1 MAAEAVATSQSLV
14 APFDCGPGTGLT
26 CSGNECPER
35 QLSLTTDASGV
46 EKATQSDFFDEE
58 SPGPP
63 LPGSRATSTDST
75 GNEPGSRTESD
86 AFSGDGGSPLPSGT
100 QLPRPSF
107 TNAKEFKANSPA
119 AAVSVSEDEPPVTL
133 SSTAP
138 PSAPEAP
145 AFRSLESCA
154 ESDVAL
160 AKDFGPEHAQKRQE
174 TEAAETEEPDEQGNR
189 ARAASRS
196 SSRRPRDNWLNAQPL
211 HIYTSPTDSSS
222 RPTSLER
229 TSSSAFT
236 EKGARAARP
245 RSRWT
250 GDHAES
256 PVTDFQKCG
265 LAGLPPEVLK
275 KSVLALRTQV
285 EDYQKQLV
293 EGSVQLMKAELK
305 VKRLEESL
313 KQREAGTRN
322 AALPQTKGGEASQGE
337 NDATVLREENDRLKA
352 ELRIANS
359 TADYLQK
366 ALRDRSNREIEM
378 KNHIAALTAVNKD
391 LQEQAKTLA
400 ALLSRDK
407 TEASLRARRGEHT
420 QAGISENGA
429 MKLDRSPE
437 IIPPIPCTQPTDGAL
452 RTKCL
457 GDGDQALSR
466 SQDDFDQSPRP
477 AALLRRTSSSVMH
490 WPSSAERASG
500 KVQFDVCPVFGSVRY
515 DPARTCPVDTALAN
529 FVNQRTN
536 KIIFT
541 RVRPGVY
548 LYGRMPVRVQLGTE
562 PETQTKRLEVVAR
575 GRRYSIANF
584 INAFEASRGGQIR
597 RKGSKLE
604 GREFAIIDLA
614 HKKTGGLLPLEFS
627 NLPGSTEM
635 QPLAYASAG
644 PGAPK
649 ANLGSNLPGACGAEN
664 PGRQWRTASP
674 PADENAGFS
683 PPGSWQAS
691 RDSERP
697 GRLLSRTKSLSLP
710 VPRNEDACSDEL
722 DREER
727 GILRQRSRYPLSP
740 VRGKA
745 ASAKAI
751 RWQDGA
757 ASREATGGFWS
768 PRLPRKARAAPRLSD
783 DAASDS
789 SPRAARGASRRLV
802 SPSGEGRRGRGVREA
817 SGGLKRSSIALLEG
831 IFRQGKSSGSAPL
844 GPKKGGTLQSVA
856 SGGKGGTRGADAETR
871 RAPKPRRLAAGG
883 KERMPVSC
891 VSKTEGGKSQGVGH
905 EPRTAKSESA
915 FRSSSLKKSGAC
927 LPRKNVS
934 VHWRT
939 LRLSPR
945 IGKPEASAEGA
956 QSSAVHAAE
965 ASTGSLQG
973 VARRETRLEDAPME
987 DASPASS
994 ANCAAP
1000 HASEPSHVE
1009 NCTPSG
1015 APARVDQKPA
1025 FCAEKPYTAAEKG
1038 FPVSQMDVAR
1048 LLAAAFPT
1056 GRPNAISK
1064 FPPSS
1069 PVREAHERG
1078 ASTKDAS
1085 PVCLRRSP
1093 DPLVHAFQQTGAG
1106 PHGPCAV
1113 DPVQHSRRMIQSGLW
1128 PIPSRVATAASAFS
1142 SYQGPEKVAPN
1153 FSSGSAPTPPVW
1165 CYPVD
1170 AHGSGRLNAGFEGAS
1185 G

>member
-584 INAFEASRGGQIR
+584 INAFESLR
-597 RKGSKLE
+597 L
-604 GREFAIIDLA
+604 
-614 HKKTGGLLPLEFS
+614 
-627 NLPGSTEM
+627 ST
-635 QPLAYASAG
+635 
-644 PGAPK
+644 
-649 ANLGSNLPGACGAEN
+649 
-664 PGRQWRTASP
+664 
-674 PADENAGFS
+674 
-683 PPGSWQAS
+683 
-691 RDSERP
+691 
-697 GRLLSRTKSLSLP
+697 SRTKRPVDCCLWSSPTCPARRKCSPWRMRQLAPARPRLTSARTFPVHAAQKTQAGSGAPPRLRRTKTQASLRPGPGRPLAT
-710 VPRNEDACSDEL
+710 RNGLAACYRGQSRSRFQSHGMRTRAPTSSTEKSEAFSV
-722 DREER
+722 RGR
-727 GILRQRSRYPLSP
+727 GIR
-740 VRGKA
+740 
-745 ASAKAI
+745 
-751 RWQDGA
+751 
-757 ASREATGGFWS
+757 S
-768 PRLPRKARAAPRLSD
+768 PRSAGKPRRRKPSAGKTVRRHGKPREGSG
-783 DAASDS
+783 
-789 SPRAARGASRRLV
+789 RRGCLGRPERRLV
-802 SPSGEGRRGRGVREA
+802 SATTPQVTAVRERRGARPGGWCRPRE
-817 SGGLKRSSIALLEG
+817 K
-831 IFRQGKSSGSAPL
+831 
-844 GPKKGGTLQSVA
+844 
-856 SGGKGGTRGADAETR
+856 ADEA
-871 RAPKPRRLAAGG
+871 
-883 KERMPVSC
+883 
-891 VSKTEGGKSQGVGH
+891 
-905 EPRTAKSESA
+905 
-915 FRSSSLKKSGAC
+915 GAC
-927 LPRKNVS
+927 ARPV
-934 VHWRT
+934 
-939 LRLSPR
+939 
-945 IGKPEASAEGA
+945 
-956 QSSAVHAAE
+956 
-965 ASTGSLQG
+965 G
-973 VARRETRLEDAPME
+973 V
-987 DASPASS
+987 
-994 ANCAAP
+994 
-1000 HASEPSHVE
+1000 
-1009 NCTPSG
+1009 
-1015 APARVDQKPA
+1015 
-1025 FCAEKPYTAAEKG
+1025 
-1038 FPVSQMDVAR
+1038 
-1048 LLAAAFPT
+1048 
-1056 GRPNAISK
+1056 
-1064 FPPSS
+1064 
-1069 PVREAHERG
+1069 
-1078 ASTKDAS
+1078 
-1085 PVCLRRSP
+1085 
-1093 DPLVHAFQQTGAG
+1093 
-1106 PHGPCAV
+1106 
-1113 DPVQHSRRMIQSGLW
+1113 
-1128 PIPSRVATAASAFS
+1128 
-1142 SYQGPEKVAPN
+1142 
-1153 FSSGSAPTPPVW
+1153 
-1165 CYPVD
+1165 
-1170 AHGSGRLNAGFEGAS
+1170 
-1185 G
+1185 